1 MTKPSTFAFALA
13 GLAILATPSFAAPAP
28 APKIVVID
36 KAAIM
41 QFSKVGQDI
50 ARQIQS
56 LAAQAKNDLT
66 AQGRALQTEGR
77 TLQQQVAILS
87 PDLKAKRMAA
97 FDAKQRSLQ
106 GAAQKKDEQLKA
118 GFYQARQAMEQ
129 ALGPIV
135 QDVVKQRG
143 ANIVVD
149 KQAVVFA
156 TANGFDITQDVIAQL
171 DAKMPTYKVNLNA
184 PPPPQQQQAR

>member
-1 MTKPSTFAFALA
+1 MTKPFTLASALA
-13 GLAILATPSFAAPAP
+13 GLAILATPVFAAPAP

-36 KAAIM
+36 KSAIM
-41 QFSKVGQDI
+41 QASKVGQDV
-50 ARQIQS
+50 ARQVQT
-56 LAAQAKNDLT
+56 LANQAKSDLT

-87 PDLKAKRMAA
+87 PDLKAKRVAA
-97 FDAKQRSLQ
+97 FEAKQRALQ

-118 GFYQARQAMEQ
+118 AFYQARQAMEQ

-156 TANGFDITQDVIAQL
+156 TANGFDITQEVIAQL

-184 PPPPQQQQAR
+184 PPPPQQAR

>member
-13 GLAILATPSFAAPAP
+13 FALAGSPVLAAPAP

-50 ARQIQS
+50 ARQMQN
-56 LAAQAKNDLT
+56 LANQAKNDLT
-66 AQGRALQTEGR
+66 AQGRALQEESR

-87 PDLKAKRMAA
+87 PELKAKRMAT
-97 FDAKQRSLQ
+97 FEGKQRALQ
-106 GAAQKKDEQLKA
+106 NAAQKKDEQLKA
-118 GFYQARQAMEQ
+118 GFAQARQAMEQ

-135 QDVVKQRG
+135 QEVVKSRG

-156 TANGFDITQDVIAQL
+156 TANGFDITQDVINRL
-171 DAKMPTYKVNLNA
+171 NEKMPTFKVNLNA
-184 PPPPQQQQAR
+184 PPPQQQQQAR

>member
-1 MTKPSTFAFALA
+1 MTKPSIFAFALA
-13 GLAILATPSFAAPAP
+13 GLGILATPALAASAP

-50 ARQIQS
+50 ARQMQS
-56 LAAQAKNDLT
+56 LANQAKSDLT
-66 AQGRALQTEGR
+66 AQGRALQNEGR
-77 TLQQQVAILS
+77 TLQQQVAILA
-87 PDLKAKRMAA
+87 PDLKAKRVAA
-97 FDAKQRSLQ
+97 FEAKQKSLQ

-118 GFYQARQAMEQ
+118 GFFQARQAMEQ

-135 QDVVKQRG
+135 QEVVKQRG

-184 PPPPQQQQAR
+184 PPPPQQQAR

>member
-1 MTKPSTFAFALA
+1 MTKPSIFAFALA
-13 GLAILATPSFAAPAP
+13 GLAILAPPSFAAPAP

-66 AQGRALQTEGR
+66 AQGRALQNEGR

-97 FDAKQRSLQ
+97 FEAKQRSLQ
-106 GAAQKKDEQLKA
+106 SAAQKKDEQLKA

-135 QDVVKQRG
+135 QEVVKQRG

>member
-1 MTKPSTFAFALA
+1 MTKPFAFALA
-13 GLAILATPSFAAPAP
+13 GLAILAIPALAAPAP

-50 ARQIQS
+50 ARQMQS
-56 LAAQAKNDLT
+56 LANQAKSDLT
-66 AQGRALQTEGR
+66 AQGRALQNEGR

-97 FDAKQRSLQ
+97 FEAKQRSLQ

-118 GFYQARQAMEQ
+118 GFNAARQAMEQ

-135 QDVVKQRG
+135 QEVVKQRG

-156 TANGFDITQDVIAQL
+156 TASGFDITQDVIAQL
-171 DAKMPTYKVNLNA
+171 DTKMPTYKVNLNA
-184 PPPPQQQQAR
+184 PPPQQQAR

>member
-1 MTKPSTFAFALA
+1 MTKPSIFAFALA
-13 GLAILATPSFAAPAP
+13 GLGIFATPALAASAP

-50 ARQIQS
+50 ARQMQS
-56 LAAQAKNDLT
+56 LANQAKSDLT

-77 TLQQQVAILS
+77 TLQQQVAILA

-97 FDAKQRSLQ
+97 FEAKQKSLQ
-106 GAAQKKDEQLKA
+106 SAAQKKDEQLKA

-143 ANIVVD
+143 ANIVMD

-184 PPPPQQQQAR
+184 PPPPQQQAR

>member
-1 MTKPSTFAFALA
+1 MTKPSIFAFALA

-66 AQGRALQTEGR
+66 AQGRALQNEGR

-97 FDAKQRSLQ
+97 FEAKQRSLQ
-106 GAAQKKDEQLKA
+106 SAAQKKDEQLKA

-135 QDVVKQRG
+135 QEVVKQRG

>member
-1 MTKPSTFAFALA
+1 MTKPSILAFALA
-13 GLAILATPSFAAPAP
+13 GLAVLATPALAASAP

-50 ARQIQS
+50 ARQMQS
-56 LAAQAKNDLT
+56 LANQAKSDLT
-66 AQGRALQTEGR
+66 AQGRALQNEGR

-87 PDLKAKRMAA
+87 PDLKAKRVAA
-97 FDAKQRSLQ
+97 FEAKQKSLQ

-118 GFYQARQAMEQ
+118 GFFQARQAMEQ

-135 QDVVKQRG
+135 QEVVKQRG

-156 TANGFDITQDVIAQL
+156 TASGFDITQDVIAQL

-184 PPPPQQQQAR
+184 PPPPQQQAR